1 MTARSPSNPRHRTCR
16 LSHKLS
22 GKVVV
27 SVHRSRFPR
36 LEIEPAA
43 AVLLVSLLL
52 TDRSHLAL
60 AALIA
65 AAVHECGHLIAA
77 RALSVPVRSLRFHLL
92 GAGLVPGG
100 RLLSYGE
107 EFLLCIAGPLASLFF
122 AALPAPFW
130 ASSPFAAALS
140 CASLVL
146 GMLNLLPIR
155 AFDGGRMLE
164 SAVSARFSPAVSD
177 AVLTVTSLVFLFLLW
192 ATAVYFLLRAGGG
205 LSLWCFSMSL
215 FSRFFAA
222 LKRENSGE

>member
-1 MTARSPSNPRHRTCR
+1 MR
-16 LSHKLS
+16 
-22 GKVVV
+22 
-27 SVHRSRFPR
+27 RSRFPHF
-36 LEIEPAA
+36 EIEPAA
-43 AVLLVSLLL
+43 AVMLLSLLL

-65 AAVHECGHLIAA
+65 AAVHEAGHLAA
-77 RALSVPVRSLRFHLL
+77 AKALAVPVRSLHFHLL

-100 RLLSYGE
+100 RLLTYGE
-107 EFLLCIAGPLASLFF
+107 EFLLCVAGPLASLFF

-130 ASSPFAAALS
+130 SSSPFAVSLS
-140 CASLVL
+140 CTSLIL
-146 GMLNLLPIR
+146 GILNLLPIR

-177 AVLTVTSLVFLFLLW
+177 TVLTATSLVFLFLLW
-192 ATAVYFLLRAGGG
+192 SIAVYFLLRAGDG